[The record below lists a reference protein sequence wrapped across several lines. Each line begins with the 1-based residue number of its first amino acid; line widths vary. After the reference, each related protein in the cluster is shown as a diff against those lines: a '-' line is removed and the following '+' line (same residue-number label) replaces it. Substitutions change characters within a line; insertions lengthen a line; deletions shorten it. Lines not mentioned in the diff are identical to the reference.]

1 MPAYADKMS
10 AQDMNDLVQYLSSL
24 KGIGN
29 P

>member
-1 MPAYADKMS
+1 MPAYGDKMS
-10 AQDMNDLVQYLSSL
+10 AGDMTDLVQYLSSL